1 MYRLGYM
8 NFADVGTKIRSARE
22 KNGLTQMEVAR
33 SLGMSRATIS
43 KLENGTIQELGI
55 RKIAKLCSRLGLD
68 IVVVQRRPPTLHE
81 AYEANRAERREAFQ
95 QIGNDDVLDNQHGA
109 KHG

>member
-1 MYRLGYM
+1 MD
-8 NFADVGTKIRSARE
+8 FADVGNKIRAARE
-22 KNGLTQMEVAR
+22 KNGLTQAEVAR

-43 KLENGTIQELGI
+43 KLENATIQELGI
-55 RKIAKLCSRLGLD
+55 RKIAKVCDRLGLD

-81 AYEANRAERREAFQ
+81 AYESNRAERREAFQ
-95 QIGNDDVLDNQHGA
+95 QIGSDVLVKQRGA